1 MYIQLSEQEY
11 NSLIKR
17 RNNQYVLDVS
27 LEEFE
32 FISNMR
38 SETNSSIKIYEK
50 YIENLQKFVSD
61 TNSLIASYSS
71 KFLEEANKLKLS
83 LITLEEFR
91 KIDDAILDSEDACL
105 LEKVNTINYIKNKIA
120 EMYPE

>member
-11 NSLIKR
+11 NSLIER
-17 RNNQYVLDVS
+17 RNGQYVLDVS
-27 LEEFE
+27 PEEFKL
-32 FISNMR
+32 ISDMR
-38 SETNSSIKIYEK
+38 SETNSSVKIYEK

>member
-17 RNNQYVLDVS
+17 RNNQYVIDVS
-27 LEEFE
+27 FEEFE

>member
-17 RNNQYVLDVS
+17 RNNQYVIDVS
-27 LEEFE
+27 FEEFE

-61 TNSLIASYSS
+61 TNTLISSYSH
-71 KFLEEANKLKLS
+71 KFLEEANKLKS
-83 LITLEEFR
+83 SSISLEEFR
-91 KIDDAILDSEDACL
+91 KIDDVILDSEDTEL

>member
-61 TNSLIASYSS
+61 TNNLIASYSS
-71 KFLEEANKLKLS
+71 KFLEEANKLKSS

-91 KIDDAILDSEDACL
+91 KIDDAILDSEDAGL
-105 LEKVNTINYIKNKIA
+105 LEKINTINYIKNKIA